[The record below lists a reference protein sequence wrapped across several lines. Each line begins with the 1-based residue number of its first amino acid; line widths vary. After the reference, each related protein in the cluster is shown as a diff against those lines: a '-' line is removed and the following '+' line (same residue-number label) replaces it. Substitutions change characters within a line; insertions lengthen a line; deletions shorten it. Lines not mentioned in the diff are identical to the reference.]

1 MIFVRDKV
9 RLSDSANIFGN
20 ILNQCKI
27 SLGVLSDAYP
37 SLQHLRGWVKM
48 SSGLTWATYGVLGQR
63 EVQCESKS
71 QNRQKE
77 KTQMCDS
84 PSERWTDLSGAT
96 ERLAV
101 YYSKLRSSID
111 DYSGLNC
118 DLTFLSVSLKS
129 YHITMWM
136 WLSYHEKFKVSKL
149 PWSPIPTW
157 QVSLWRMS
165 QAEGLC
171 GHSDD
176 LGKRQWGDGRGQSS
190 ETSEKPALPLPWCQT
205 SNLLSCETSHFFSS

>member
-1 MIFVRDKV
+1 
-9 RLSDSANIFGN
+9 
-20 ILNQCKI
+20 
-27 SLGVLSDAYP
+27 
-37 SLQHLRGWVKM
+37 M
-48 SSGLTWATYGVLGQR
+48 SSGLTWATQGVLGQR

-77 KTQMCDS
+77 KTGMCDS

-129 YHITMWM
+129 YDITM
-136 WLSYHEKFKVSKL
+136 
-149 PWSPIPTW
+149 
-157 QVSLWRMS
+157 
-165 QAEGLC
+165 
-171 GHSDD
+171 
-176 LGKRQWGDGRGQSS
+176 
-190 ETSEKPALPLPWCQT
+190 
-205 SNLLSCETSHFFSS
+205 